1 MSNRKTKGSE
11 EGKQKMT
18 LDSRK
23 AKHGFSGTPAGRLTW
38 DAEGQKSTG
47 QLVRQRQAH

>member
-1 MSNRKTKGSE
+1 MCDRKTKGTK

-18 LDSRK
+18 LDSGR
-23 AKHGFSGTPAGRLTW
+23 AKRGFSGELAGRLTW

-47 QLVRQRQAH
+47 QLVSQRQAH